1 MTNSKRAILAK
12 SAGLTAFAVMIASA
26 GFAQD
31 VDPAMDMNGD
41 GMLSFPEL
49 IVAYPDMTEE
59 AFSAMDTTGDGVLDG
74 AEVTAAVDAG
84 ILMAPEG

>member
-1 MTNSKRAILAK
+1 MTNTKRAALAK
-12 SAGLTAFAVMIASA
+12 AAGLSALVVTIAGAS
-26 GFAQD
+26 FAQE

-59 AFSAMDTTGDGVLDG
+59 AFSAIDTTGDGVLDG
-74 AEVTAAVDAG
+74 AEVAAAVDAG
-84 ILMAPEG
+84 ILMASEG